1 MPPSEP
7 PQIRPAFTWDEI
19 DCVLLDMD
27 GTLLDKYF
35 DDYFWE
41 HYVPE
46 IYAAINHLSRT
57 SPAKTA
63 LPLPNGRGYP
73 AVDRSRLLVG
83 AVGTRYPRAQMP
95 D

>member
-1 MPPSEP
+1 MMPPEP
-7 PQIRPAFTWDEI
+7 SQIRPAFGWDAI

-46 IYAAINHLSRT
+46 VYARLNDRLCGIWQQQGRHAFLHHLN
-57 SPAKTA
+57 A
-63 LPLPNGRGYP
+63 LFGYVP
-73 AVDRSRLLVG
+73 LLVS
-83 AVGTRYPRAQMP
+83 P
-95 D
+95 DCVSGQLCSF